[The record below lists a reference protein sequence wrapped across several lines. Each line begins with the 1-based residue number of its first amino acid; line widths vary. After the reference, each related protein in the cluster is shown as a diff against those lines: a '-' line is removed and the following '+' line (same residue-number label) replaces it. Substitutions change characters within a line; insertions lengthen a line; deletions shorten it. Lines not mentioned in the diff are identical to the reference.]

1 MIAILLLLISLST
14 TPCSGILTG
23 VDRLQESP
31 YREWLEGKRV
41 GLVTN
46 HTGVNCRLEST
57 EMIISQ
63 ISGARLTALFAP
75 EHGIR
80 GNSQA
85 GREIDSLGI
94 VHSLYGEQRAPSPEM
109 LDGVEVL
116 VFDIQDVGVRFYTYI
131 STMLE
136 CMKAAAREGIPFLV
150 LDRPVPIDGARV
162 QGPVLEKG
170 HESFVGSFQLPIRYA
185 MTPGEL
191 ALLLN
196 SELKLQAQLDVV
208 PLKGWKRTRWFDET
222 GLTWIS
228 PSPNMATLVTASIY
242 PGFCLIEGTNLSE
255 GRGTTHPFELVGA
268 PWLKSGELVE
278 RLNRLNLPGVR
289 FRTQDFEPWF
299 SKYQGEICHGI
310 QIHMTNRS
318 AFQPIQTVLHFLTEV
333 IRIHPSEFQFGAGF
347 DRLAGNSWIQLE
359 LSKGT
364 RPREIQIRWQPGL
377 RRFQELR
384 KQFLLYPETGSNND

>member
-1 MIAILLLLISLST
+1 MIPILALLISLSS

-23 VDRLQESP
+23 VDRLQEYP
-31 YREWLEGKRV
+31 YREGVQGKRI

-46 HTGVNCRLEST
+46 QTGVNCRLEAT
-57 EMIISQ
+57 EVIISQ
-63 ISGARLTALFAP
+63 IPGARLMALFAP

-80 GNSQA
+80 GDSQA
-85 GREIDSLGI
+85 HRNIDSLGI
-94 VHSLYGEQRAPSPEM
+94 VHSLYGEERVPSPEM
-109 LDGVEVL
+109 LNQVEVL
-116 VFDIQDVGVRFYTYI
+116 VFDIQDVGVRFYTFI

-136 CMKAAAREGIPFLV
+136 SMRAAAREGIRFLV

-162 QGPVLEKG
+162 EGPVLEKG
-170 HESFVGSFQLPIRYA
+170 HESFVGSFQLPVRYA

-208 PLKGWKRTRWFDET
+208 PLRGWKRTSWFDET

-228 PSPNMATLVTASIY
+228 PSPNMATLETASIY

-268 PWLKSGELVE
+268 PWLKSDELVE
-278 RLNRLNLPGVR
+278 HLNRLDLPGVR
-289 FRTQDFEPWF
+289 FRVQDFKPWF
-299 SKYQGEICHGI
+299 SKYQGETCNGI

-318 AFQPIQTVLHFLTEV
+318 AFQPIQTVLHFLSEV
-333 IRIHPSEFQFGAGF
+333 VRMHPSEFQFRDGF
-347 DRLAGNSWIQLE
+347 DRLAGNSWIRLE

-364 RPREIQIRWQPGL
+364 RPREIRTRWQPDL
-377 RRFQELR
+377 RRFLELR
-384 KQFLLYPETGSNND
+384 KQFLLYPGKGRNNN

>member
-1 MIAILLLLISLST
+1 MLPSLALLMSLST

-31 YREWLEGKRV
+31 YRERVEGKRI

-57 EMIISQ
+57 EAILSRIP
-63 ISGARLTALFAP
+63 GARLTALFAP

-80 GNSQA
+80 GDSQA
-85 GREIDSLGI
+85 GRKIDSVGI
-94 VHSLYGEQRAPSPEM
+94 VHSLYGDERAPAPEM
-109 LDGVEVL
+109 LDQVEVL
-116 VFDIQDVGVRFYTYI
+116 VFDIQDVGTRFYTYI

-136 CMKAAAREGIPFLV
+136 SMKAAAREGIPFLV
-150 LDRPVPIDGARV
+150 LDRPVPIDGTRV
-162 QGPVLEKG
+162 EGPVLEEG
-170 HESFVGSFQLPIRYA
+170 NESFVGSFQLPVRYA

-208 PLKGWKRTRWFDET
+208 PLKGWKRNRWFDET

-228 PSPNMATLVTASIY
+228 PSPNMATLETASIY

-268 PWLKSGELVE
+268 PWLKRDELVE
-278 RLNRLNLPGVR
+278 RLNRLGLPGVR
-289 FRTQDFEPWF
+289 FRAQDFEPWF
-299 SKYQGEICHGI
+299 SKYQGEMCRGI
-310 QIHMTNRS
+310 QIHITNRS
-318 AFQPIQTVLHFLTEV
+318 AFQPIQTVLHFLSEV
-333 IRIHPSEFQFGAGF
+333 VRIHPSEFQFQASF

-364 RPREIQIRWQPGL
+364 RPQEMQSRWQPRL
-377 RRFQELR
+377 RRFLKLR
-384 KQFLLYPETGSNND
+384 KQFLLYPEKGSHHN

>member
-1 MIAILLLLISLST
+1 MIPILPLLVSLGAA
-14 TPCSGILTG
+14 PCSGILTG

-31 YREWLEGKRV
+31 YREWLEGKRI

-57 EMIISQ
+57 ETIISE
-63 ISGARLTALFAP
+63 IPGARLMALFAP

-80 GNSQA
+80 GTSQSSRKI
-85 GREIDSLGI
+85 GSRGI
-94 VHSLYGEQRAPSPEM
+94 VYSLYGEERTPSPEM
-109 LDGVEVL
+109 LDEVEVL
-116 VFDIQDVGVRFYTYI
+116 VFDIQDVGARFYTYI

-136 CMKAAAREGIPFLV
+136 SMKAAARDGVRFLV
-150 LDRPVPIDGARV
+150 LDRPVPIGGARV
-162 QGPVLEKG
+162 EGPVLEKG

-196 SELKLQAQLDVV
+196 SELELQAQLDVV
-208 PLKGWKRTRWFDET
+208 PLKGWKRAHWFDET

-228 PSPNMATLVTASIY
+228 PSPNMATLETASIY

-268 PWLKSGELVE
+268 PWLKNDELVE
-278 RLNRLNLPGVR
+278 RLNRLDLPGVR
-289 FRTQDFEPWF
+289 FRAQDFEPWF
-299 SKYQGEICHGI
+299 SKYQGETCHGI

-318 AFQPIQTVLHFLTEV
+318 AFQPIKTVLHFLSEI
-333 IRIHPSEFQFGAGF
+333 IRLHPSEFQFRAGF

-359 LSKGT
+359 LSRGT
-364 RPREIQIRWQPGL
+364 RPWEIQSRWLPGL
-377 RRFQELR
+377 RRFLELR
-384 KQFLLYPETGSNND
+384 KQFLLYPENVSSND

>member
-1 MIAILLLLISLST
+1 MISILALLISLST

-31 YREWLEGKRV
+31 YREWVAGKRI

-46 HTGVNCRLEST
+46 HTGVNCRLEPT
-57 EMIISQ
+57 EMILSQ
-63 ISGARLTALFAP
+63 IPGARLTALFAP

-80 GNSQA
+80 GDSQA
-85 GREIDSLGI
+85 NRKIDSLGI
-94 VHSLYGEQRAPSPEM
+94 VHSLYGEKRGPSPEM
-109 LDGVEVL
+109 LDQVEVL
-116 VFDIQDVGVRFYTYI
+116 VFDIQDVGVRFYTFI

-136 CMKAAAREGIPFLV
+136 SMKAAAREGIPFLV
-150 LDRPVPIDGARV
+150 LDRPVPIGGARV
-162 QGPVLEKG
+162 EGPVLEEG
-170 HESFVGSFQLPIRYA
+170 HESFVGTFQLPVRYA

-208 PLKGWKRTRWFDET
+208 PLRGWKRTHWFDET

-228 PSPNMATLVTASIY
+228 PSPNMATLETASIY

-268 PWLKSGELVE
+268 PWLKSHELVE
-278 RLNRLNLPGVR
+278 RLNRLDLPGVR
-289 FRTQDFEPWF
+289 FRVQDFEPWL
-299 SKYQGEICHGI
+299 SKYQGETCHGI

-318 AFQPIQTVLHFLTEV
+318 AFQPIQTVLHFLSEV
-333 IRIHPSEFQFGAGF
+333 IRMHPSEFQFRDGF
-347 DRLAGNSWIQLE
+347 HRLAGNSWIQLE

-364 RPREIQIRWQPGL
+364 QPGEIQSRWQPGL
-377 RRFQELR
+377 RKFLELR
-384 KQFLLYPETGSNND
+384 KQFLLYPGNGSNNK

>member
-1 MIAILLLLISLST
+1 MTPILPLLIFLST

-31 YREWLEGKRV
+31 YREWVEGKRI

-63 ISGARLTALFAP
+63 IPGARLTALFAP

-80 GNSQA
+80 GDSQA
-85 GREIDSLGI
+85 GRKIDSLGI
-94 VHSLYGEQRAPSPEM
+94 VHSLYGEERAPSPEL
-109 LDGVEVL
+109 LDKVEVL
-116 VFDIQDVGVRFYTYI
+116 IFDIQDVGARFYTYT

-136 CMKAAAREGIPFLV
+136 SMKAAAREGIPFLV

-162 QGPVLEKG
+162 EGPVLEKG

-196 SELKLQAQLDVV
+196 SELEPQAQLDVV

-228 PSPNMATLVTASIY
+228 PSPNMATLETASIY
-242 PGFCLIEGTNLSE
+242 PGFGLIEGTNLSE

-268 PWLKSGELVE
+268 PWLKSDELVE
-278 RLNRLNLPGVR
+278 RLNRLDLPGVR
-289 FRTQDFEPWF
+289 FRAQDFEPWF
-299 SKYQGEICHGI
+299 SKYQGETCHGI
-310 QIHMTNRS
+310 QIHMKNRS
-318 AFQPIQTVLHFLTEV
+318 AFQPIKTVLHFLSEV
-333 IRIHPSEFQFGAGF
+333 IRIHPSEFQFRAGF

-377 RRFQELR
+377 RRFLELR
-384 KQFLLYPETGSNND
+384 KEFLLYPESGSNND

>member
-1 MIAILLLLISLST
+1 MVPTLLLLISLAAA
-14 TPCSGILTG
+14 PCSGILTG
-23 VDRLQESP
+23 VDRLQEPP
-31 YREWLEGKRV
+31 YREWLEGKRI

-57 EMIISQ
+57 ETIISE
-63 ISGARLTALFAP
+63 IPGARLTALFAP

-80 GNSQA
+80 GTSQS
-85 GREIDSLGI
+85 GRKISSRGI
-94 VHSLYGEQRAPSPEM
+94 VYSLYGEERTPSPEM
-109 LDGVEVL
+109 LDEVEVL
-116 VFDIQDVGVRFYTYI
+116 VFDMQDVGARFYTYI
-131 STMLE
+131 WTMLE
-136 CMKAAAREGIPFLV
+136 SMKAAARDGVRFLV

-162 QGPVLEKG
+162 EGPVLEKG

-196 SELKLQAQLDVV
+196 SELELQAQLDVV
-208 PLKGWKRTRWFDET
+208 PLKGWKRAHWFDET
-222 GLTWIS
+222 GLTWIP
-228 PSPNMATLVTASIY
+228 PSPNMATLETASIY

-268 PWLKSGELVE
+268 PWLKNDELVE
-278 RLNRLNLPGVR
+278 RLNRLDLPGVR
-289 FRTQDFEPWF
+289 FRAQDFEPWF
-299 SKYQGEICHGI
+299 SKYQGETCHGI

-318 AFQPIQTVLHFLTEV
+318 AFQPIKTVLHFLSEI
-333 IRIHPSEFQFGAGF
+333 IRLHPSDFQFRAGF

-364 RPREIQIRWQPGL
+364 RPWEIQSRWQPGL
-377 RRFQELR
+377 RRFLELR
-384 KQFLLYPETGSNND
+384 KQFLLYPENGSSND